1 MTFFVACEKE
11 YQKHQTFSSV
21 DEMNWH
27 IAEMKKRV
35 HFTPAELRILDVMVK
50 HSCKVIGACWLKKE
64 NIMKLAH
71 VESEITLRRFFK
83 KMQNHGFMKIYRT
96 YRAKKGGQSSN
107 IYEFQ
112 KVFSEN
118 CLGGLSRR
126 ENTGNVDISRDKAV
140 KKQTETTVIETKTNN
155 INNNVIKGQNEPIL
169 DSSFVPAFVDENF
182 VQTAAPFFNSKEIY
196 RLWLRVLIAY
206 KKSKLQRPIH
216 EVIGTVNKAF
226 KHTVFMYKQ
235 GRIEKSFE
243 GYFYRLVES
252 YLFTERCR
260 ERQHLLYNF
269 LEA

>member
-126 ENTGNVDISRDKAV
+126 ENAENADISKDKAV
-140 KKQTETTVIETKTNN
+140 KNKTETTILETKVNN
-155 INNNVIKGQNEPIL
+155 INNVIEGQNEPIL
-169 DSSFVPAFVDENF
+169 DSSFVPGFVDENF
-182 VQTAAPFFNSKEIY
+182 VRTAAPFFNAKEIY
-196 RLWLRVLIAY
+196 HFWLRVLIAY
-206 KKSKLQRPIH
+206 KKSKLQRPIG

-260 ERQHLLYNF
+260 ERQ
-269 LEA
+269 